1 MRAIVCERFGG
12 PEVLALHED
21 WPEPSP
27 DAGEVKVKIE
37 ARSVQ
42 YVDVLMA
49 AGKYQFRPEPPF
61 VPGGEAAGEIVELGA
76 GVEGL
81 KVGDKVMSRHQPGAF
96 ADYGVCPVAEIAPL
110 PKGFSMAQAAGFRSA
125 YGTAYHALVQRG
137 QVQAG
142 ETLVVLGA
150 AGGIGLAA
158 IQMGKALG
166 ARVIAVASSDEKQA
180 ACLEAGADDAI
191 GYGPPT
197 DGNPG
202 RFREAIKELTDGKGA
217 DVFWDPLGGWA
228 FEECTRCINWKG
240 RILILGFLAGAPALA
255 KTNHLLIKGASA
267 VGVRLGG
274 LNDYEPDVAAANV
287 LEMVKLAE
295 AGKLNPL
302 VSKTL
307 PLESAA
313 EALQM
318 LIDRSAIG
326 KVVLV

>member
-1 MRAIVCERFGG
+1 MRAIVCECFGG

-21 WPEPSP
+21 WPEPEP
-27 DAGEVKVKIE
+27 GPGEVLVEIG
-37 ARSVQ
+37 ARAVQ

-61 VPGGEAAGEIVELGA
+61 VPGGEAAGEIVALGA

-81 KVGDKVMSRHQPGAF
+81 EVGQKVMSRHSPGAF
-96 ADYGVCPVAEIAPL
+96 AEYGVCAAAEIAPM
-110 PKGFSMAQAAGFRSA
+110 PSTFSMEQAAGFRSA
-125 YGTAYHALVQRG
+125 YGTAYHALIQRG
-137 QVQAG
+137 HVQAG

-166 ARVIAVASSDEKQA
+166 ARVIAVASSEEKRA
-180 ACLEAGADDAI
+180 ATLAAGADEAI
-191 GYGPPT
+191 DYGPPT

-202 RFREAIKELTDGKGA
+202 RFRETIKEMTGGKGA

-228 FEECTRCINWKG
+228 FEECTRCINWGG

-267 VGVRLGG
+267 VGCRVGG
-274 LNDYEPDVAAANV
+274 LTDFEPETAAAN
-287 LEMVKLAE
+287 LQAMIEMAE
-295 AGKLNPL
+295 AGKLDPA
-302 VSKTL
+302 VTKTL
-307 PLESAA
+307 PLEEAA
-313 EALQM
+313 TALQM

>member
-12 PEVLALHED
+12 PEVLALHDD
-21 WPEPSP
+21 WPEPTP
-27 DAGEVKVKIE
+27 GAGEVKVKIE

-76 GVEGL
+76 GVTGL
-81 KVGDKVMSRHQPGAF
+81 KVGDKVMSRHQPGSF
-96 ADYGVCPVAEIAPL
+96 AEFGVCPIAEIAPV
-110 PKGFSMAQAAGFRSA
+110 PKGFSMGQAAGFRSA
-125 YGTAYHALVQRG
+125 YATAYHSLVQRAHM
-137 QVQAG
+137 QKG

-166 ARVIAVASSDEKQA
+166 ARVIAVSSSEEKQA
-180 ACLEAGADDAI
+180 ATLAAGADEAI

-202 RFREAIKELTDGKGA
+202 RFRERIKELTDGKGA

-228 FEECTRCINWKG
+228 FEECTRCINWGG

-267 VGVRLGG
+267 VGCRLGG
-274 LNDYEPDVAAANV
+274 LNDYEPDVAAANIDA
-287 LEMVKLAE
+287 LVKLAE
-295 AGKLNPL
+295 TGVLSPV

-307 PLESAA
+307 PLEAA
-313 EALQM
+313 SEAMQL
-318 LIDRSAIG
+318 LIDRKAIG
-326 KVVLV
+326 KVVLA

>member
-21 WPEPSP
+21 WPAPTP
-27 DAGEVKVKIE
+27 GPGEVKVKIE

-42 YVDVLMA
+42 YVDVLMV
-49 AGKYQFRPEPPF
+49 AGKYQFRPEPQF
-61 VPGGEAAGEIVELGA
+61 VPGGEASGEIVEIGA

-81 KVGDKVMSRHQPGAF
+81 RVGDKVMSRHQPGAF
-96 ADYGVCPVAEIAPL
+96 AEYGVCPVAEIAPL
-110 PKGFSMAQAAGFRSA
+110 PKGFSMEQAAGFRSA
-125 YGTAYHALVQRG
+125 YATAYHALVQRG
-137 QVQAG
+137 QVSAG

-166 ARVIAVASSDEKQA
+166 ARVIAVSSSKDKQA
-180 ACLEAGADDAI
+180 ATLEAGADHAI
-191 GYGPPT
+191 DYGPET

-202 RFREAIKELTDGKGA
+202 RFRETIKELTDGKGA

-228 FEECTRCINWKG
+228 FEECTRCINWGG

-274 LNDYEPDVAAANV
+274 LNDYQPDVAAQNIAA
-287 LEMVKLAE
+287 LVKLAE

-307 PLESAA
+307 PLESAR